1 MSKKD
6 QFSEWYKEQFN
17 KLNGQPPADI
27 WDNINDN
34 LDIDEVW
41 TKVDAKLDVIEKR
54 KVLAVRGFF
63 VFSLLLLFFIIGNV
77 FLNIDKNNS
86 KMASINFNK
95 KLHKPRKKPSLNDN
109 HNVTI
114 SECRKIEKLNSNP
127 LLPSSN
133 SSSKNQTNANQ
144 TTDLLAKK
152 SSDTSNLPLSIMP
165 GKNVSSSGVDSSS
178 SKITNMLVER
188 VNQPSQISK
197 LSSSNVIVNTNASTN
212 ILDTSAD
219 KPVKVLVKQIN
230 QPAQINNLS
239 LSKIHANDSTLN
251 NYADTSTDKVINTL
265 VKHGD
270 QSGNIMEDHAN
281 YVSKNTTDF
290 NYTIVK
296 NDLSRFVISPI
307 SPIMIPFKPID
318 SIVSN
323 LEIRPSLDELG
334 DYANPISKFHGF
346 YAGGIFSVNN
356 VWLLNQLTFDGL
368 KGNSLNDTKI
378 GMGYSYGISA
388 GYNIVAHWS
397 CEVNWYINS
406 KNGQTYNIY
415 NQGRYTNRKI
425 NINYTTINLSFKHR
439 NEGYNYRLHTPRSN
453 NFVVGFNFGFLK
465 NGENKSVYELNSQTE
480 DISISYYSNDYG
492 LRIGYEYEIIAFK
505 KIIISSAF
513 IGDIGLKN
521 IYKGYTVLPGI
532 NNETYT
538 ASLGVNLGIKY
549 LIK

>member
-17 KLNGQPPADI
+17 KLNGQPSPDI
-27 WDNINDN
+27 WDNISDN

-41 TKVDAKLDVIEKR
+41 TKVDSKLDVIEKR
-54 KVLAVRGFF
+54 KVLAIRGFF
-63 VFSLLLLFFIIGNV
+63 AFSLLLLFFIIGNV
-77 FLNIDKNNS
+77 FLNVGKNNS
-86 KMASINFNK
+86 KMASVNFNK
-95 KLHKPRKKPSLNDN
+95 KLHKPRKNPSLNDN

-114 SECRKIEKLNSNP
+114 SEYRKIEKLKSNT

-133 SSSKNQTNANQ
+133 SFSKNQTNAKQ

-152 SSDTSNLPLSIMP
+152 SSDINNLPLSIMHA
-165 GKNVSSSGVDSSS
+165 KNVSSSGFDSSS
-178 SKITNMLVER
+178 SKITNMLFKR
-188 VNQPSQISK
+188 INQPSQISK
-197 LSSSNVIVNTNASTN
+197 LPSSNAIVKINASTN
-212 ILDTSAD
+212 SIDTPID
-219 KPVKVLVKQIN
+219 KPVKALIKQIN
-230 QPAQINNLS
+230 QPDQINNLS
-239 LSKIHANDSTLN
+239 LNEIHANASTLN
-251 NYADTSTDKVINTL
+251 NYADTSSDKVINAL

-270 QSGNIMEDHAN
+270 QSGNIMEDRAN
-281 YVSKNTTDF
+281 YVSKNTTDI
-290 NYTIVK
+290 NYTKVK
-296 NDLSRFVISPI
+296 KDSSRFVISPI

-318 SIVSN
+318 SIVSS
-323 LEIRPSLDELG
+323 LKICPSPGESR
-334 DYANPISKFHGF
+334 DYVNPVSKFHGI
-346 YAGGIFSVNN
+346 YAGGICSVNN
-356 VWLLNQLTFDGL
+356 IWLLNQLTFDGL

-378 GMGYSYGISA
+378 GTGYSYGISA

-406 KNGQTYNIY
+406 KQGQTYNIY
-415 NQGRYTNRKI
+415 NEGRYTNRKI
-425 NINYTTINLSFKHR
+425 NMNYTTINLSFKHR

-453 NFVVGFNFGFLK
+453 NFVVGFNVGFLK

-549 LIK
+549 LIN